1 MAQSNKISKSKT
13 TPKHSITQMSSSDE
27 IKQIM
32 LDEGFRST
40 MYLDSENIPTIG
52 YGFNLSEKSGNR
64 TILDRYLGD
73 KYNFDDLRNRRQK
86 ITRKHAEMLLRVGIQ
101 NSRRELKRKFGAL
114 WNKFNH
120 ETKNILINMAYNM
133 GMTRFND
140 FTDMETALTEG
151 NYKNVV
157 KEMRKSL
164 WYGQTGNRAKRL
176 IERMKKANNVK

>member
-27 IKQIM
+27 AKQIM

-40 MYLDSENIPTIG
+40 VYLDPKKKLTIG
-52 YGFNLSEKSGNR
+52 YGFNLSDECNRSIVVRYIGN
-64 TILDRYLGD
+64 
-73 KYNFDDLRNRRQK
+73 KYDFDELRAGRQK
-86 ITRKHAEMLLRVGIQ
+86 ITKKYAEMLLRVGIQ